1 LDETISRRSFEH
13 DIIAITNICGTTNI
27 NRKIYKTK
35 NFFHFL
41 INIEFGIRLER
52 KTFLF
57 MIILCLSTYFPLSF
71 ISLFLHLK
79 KLIINLNVISILLLS
94 PLYLNFKIFY
104 LEI

>member
-1 LDETISRRSFEH
+1 MKLFQEDLL
-13 DIIAITNICGTTNI
+13 N
-27 NRKIYKTK
+27 KILLLLQIFVAQQTLIEKYIKQK
-35 NFFHFL
+35 NFFQLF
-41 INIEFGIRLER
+41 INVEFEILLER

-79 KLIINLNVISILLLS
+79 KLIINLNVISILFLS
-94 PLYLNFKIFY
+94 PLYLHFKIFY